1 MGSSMS
7 SGSRLVGAWCVLE
20 VTAATKSARLA
31 APVGLARGGCARVSR
46 PLRVRLEP
54 KIRAPHRLRRRGPT
68 HAFACV
74 SKGRR
79 THARAAAPIQRVRL
93 VSLIRA
99 LALSLHGLGNW
110 GYAEATGPV
119 GIYYPDGRCV
129 HLGGC
134 WLVVVFS
141 FLFVNPCA
149 RWLCFALADANGF
162 LAPPSSVLRLNPS
175 VWIPKEDEHL
185 RSPFQATSP
194 CDLAMLPWRL
204 LSRGG
209 I

>member
-1 MGSSMS
+1 MS
-7 SGSRLVGAWCVLE
+7 SGSRLVGLWCVLE
-20 VTAATKSARLA
+20 VTAARKSARLA
-31 APVGLARGGCARVSR
+31 SAVGLARGGRARVWR

-93 VSLIRA
+93 VSLTQA
-99 LALSLHGLGNW
+99 LAQSLHGLGNW

-141 FLFVNPCA
+141 FLFVNLCA
-149 RWLCFALADANGF
+149 RWPCFALADANGF